1 LEGGHAEGG
10 DLTGVDVDGLLG
22 EDECMAGEE
31 PGGAMEQ
38 VNGEE
43 QMEQEVEEEKTG
55 GSDHTPHQNFR
66 GRGGSGWGFRGRG
79 PRFFPGMRGPRPPPH
94 FMRFGPRGPPPFG
107 PRGPPPPGMRGPP
120 FGFRGPPRG
129 MFPPPGMRGPHPNFR
144 GRGLP
149 PRMGHPRMDGHRP
162 PPPRGHPPR
171 GGPGPRGYPPR
182 GGPSSRAHHPPNDQG
197 PNFTRGSSRGNSRGG
212 SPNFTR
218 GLSRGSIR
226 GGRGDAR
233 GGRTNP
239 IRTILYG
246 ASQPMA
252 GVKRPPPTF
261 QGNGRGKDE
270 PPPKRASA
278 WPSQAGHIPRG
289 ESSRGTIAGQQHSN
303 LRTITLVQGPPP
315 PKQARGG
322 QRGARGVLR
331 GNNGQA
337 GRGRGGPIIHNPS
350 PSLTSVP
357 IQSGPGPGVV
367 PMQVHR
373 GPQQKVTLTPASVPV
388 PVAPMSSTK
397 TNNTNKIK
405 VEGGGD
411 GPPLPNVP
419 RSDKKVLVQNL
430 PVSVS
435 LDRISTMTN
444 SCGLVK
450 GIEVEPASKSAII
463 EFCDAAGAEKFQK
476 QHNRKMMD
484 LSILSVVRL
493 C

>member
-1 LEGGHAEGG
+1 
-10 DLTGVDVDGLLG
+10 
-22 EDECMAGEE
+22 
-31 PGGAMEQ
+31 
-38 VNGEE
+38 
-43 QMEQEVEEEKTG
+43 MEQEVEEEKTG

-94 FMRFGPRGPPPFG
+94 FMRFG
-107 PRGPPPPGMRGPP
+107 
-120 FGFRGPPRG
+120 
-129 MFPPPGMRGPHPNFR
+129 
-144 GRGLP
+144 
-149 PRMGHPRMDGHRP
+149 P

-226 GGRGDAR
+226 GGRGDGR

-261 QGNGRGKDE
+261 RGNGRGKDE

-278 WPSQAGHIPRG
+278 WPPQAGHILRG

-331 GNNGQA
+331 GGQ
-337 GRGRGGPIIHNPS
+337 RGAR
-350 PSLTSVP
+350 
-357 IQSGPGPGVV
+357 
-367 PMQVHR
+367 
-373 GPQQKVTLTPASVPV
+373 
-388 PVAPMSSTK
+388 
-397 TNNTNKIK
+397 
-405 VEGGGD
+405 
-411 GPPLPNVP
+411 
-419 RSDKKVLVQNL
+419 
-430 PVSVS
+430 
-435 LDRISTMTN
+435 
-444 SCGLVK
+444 
-450 GIEVEPASKSAII
+450 
-463 EFCDAAGAEKFQK
+463 
-476 QHNRKMMD
+476 
-484 LSILSVVRL
+484 
-493 C
+493 